1 MSTLE
6 PQTCERLNK
15 LLASMETHKAT
26 DLHLKVGQPPMLRIE
41 TVLRS
46 IKAEPLTGDDLQQII
61 AGLMT
66 EEREESLRTLGN
78 IDLSHSLTGRD
89 RFRINIFRQRGNVSL
104 SARRVTKDIPTCRDL
119 HLPDSILP
127 LIQADQGL
135 ILLSGPTG
143 SGKSTT
149 IASMINEINRTRR
162 CHIITLEDPIE
173 YLYEDDQALINQRE
187 IGIDVPDFATALR
200 SMLREDPDVVLIG
213 EMRDPET
220 FEAALQA
227 AETGHLVFGTI
238 HAPSAPQ
245 TIGRILD
252 LFSEN
257 ARHSILQTLS
267 FSLRAIVCQ
276 KLLPCIQDDIERVP
290 AVEVMRNTPVVRK
303 MIEEGRYNELGDVIR
318 SHEGDEMQSFSESL
332 YQLIQTEMIEPKVA
346 YQVAPNPEEL
356 KMRLKGITQS
366 ASGIIGRSM

>member
-1 MSTLE
+1 MNTSE
-6 PQTCERLNK
+6 PQSCERLNK
-15 LLASMETHKAT
+15 LLSVMESHQAT
-26 DLHLKVGQPPMLRIE
+26 DLHLKVGQPPMFRVE
-41 TVLRS
+41 TVLRA
-46 IKAEPLTGDDLQQII
+46 IKADPLTGDDMQQII
-61 AGLMT
+61 AGMMT

-78 IDLSHSLTGRD
+78 IDLSHSLTGSD
-89 RFRINIFRQRGNVSL
+89 RFRINIFRQCGSVSL
-104 SARRVTKDIPTCRDL
+104 SARRVTKEIPTCKDL
-119 HLPDSILP
+119 HLPDSVLP

-149 IASMINEINRTRR
+149 IAAMINEINRTRR

-173 YLYEDDQALINQRE
+173 YLYEDDQALVNQRE

-238 HAPSAPQ
+238 HASSAPQ

-252 LFSEN
+252 LFSES
-257 ARHSILQTLS
+257 ARNSILQTLS
-267 FSLRAIVCQ
+267 ISLRAIVCQ
-276 KLLPCIQDDIERVP
+276 KLLPCIQDDISRVP
-290 AVEVMRNTPVVRK
+290 AVEVMPNTPVVRK
-303 MIEEGRYNELGDVIR
+303 LIEEGRYNELSDVIR
-318 SHEGDEMQSFSESL
+318 SHEGDDMQSFSESL
-332 YQLIQTEMIEPKVA
+332 YRLIENEMIEPKVA

>member
-1 MSTLE
+1 MNTSE
-6 PQTCERLNK
+6 PQSCERLNK
-15 LLASMETHKAT
+15 LLSVMESHQAT
-26 DLHLKVGQPPMLRIE
+26 DLHLKVGQPPMFRVE
-41 TVLRS
+41 TVLRA
-46 IKAEPLTGDDLQQII
+46 IKADPLTGDDMQQII
-61 AGLMT
+61 AGMMT

-78 IDLSHSLTGRD
+78 IDLSHSLTGSD
-89 RFRINIFRQRGNVSL
+89 RFRINIFRQCGSVSL
-104 SARRVTKDIPTCRDL
+104 SARRVTKEIPTCKDL
-119 HLPDSILP
+119 HLPDSVLP

-149 IASMINEINRTRR
+149 IAAMINEINRTRR

-173 YLYEDDQALINQRE
+173 YLYEDDQALVNQRE

-238 HAPSAPQ
+238 HASSAPQ

-252 LFSEN
+252 LFSES
-257 ARHSILQTLS
+257 ARNSILQTLS
-267 FSLRAIVCQ
+267 ISLRAIVCQ
-276 KLLPCIQDDIERVP
+276 KLLPCIQDDISRVP
-290 AVEVMRNTPVVRK
+290 AVEVMPNTPVVRK
-303 MIEEGRYNELGDVIR
+303 LIEEGRYNELSDVIR
-318 SHEGDEMQSFSESL
+318 SHEGDDMQSFSESL
-332 YQLIQTEMIEPKVA
+332 YQLIENEMIEPKVA

>member
-1 MSTLE
+1 MNTSE
-6 PQTCERLNK
+6 PQSCERLNK
-15 LLASMETHKAT
+15 LLSVMESHQAT
-26 DLHLKVGQPPMLRIE
+26 DLHLKVGQPPMFRVE
-41 TVLRS
+41 TVLRA
-46 IKAEPLTGDDLQQII
+46 IKADPLTGDDMQQII
-61 AGLMT
+61 AGMMT

-78 IDLSHSLTGRD
+78 IDLSHSLTGSD
-89 RFRINIFRQRGNVSL
+89 RFRINIFRQCGSVSL
-104 SARRVTKDIPTCRDL
+104 SARRVTKEIPTCKDL
-119 HLPDSILP
+119 HLPDSVLP

-149 IASMINEINRTRR
+149 IAAMINEINRTRR

-173 YLYEDDQALINQRE
+173 YLYEDDQSLINQRE
-187 IGIDVPDFATALR
+187 IGIDVPDFGTALR

-238 HAPSAPQ
+238 HASSAPQ

-252 LFSEN
+252 LFSES
-257 ARHSILQTLS
+257 ARNSILQTLS
-267 FSLRAIVCQ
+267 ISLRAIVCQ
-276 KLLPCIQDDIERVP
+276 KLLPCIQDDISRVP
-290 AVEVMRNTPVVRK
+290 AVEVMPNTPVVRK
-303 MIEEGRYNELGDVIR
+303 LIEEGRYNELSDVIR
-318 SHEGDEMQSFSESL
+318 SHEGDDMQSFSESL
-332 YQLIQTEMIEPKVA
+332 YQLIENEMIEPKVA